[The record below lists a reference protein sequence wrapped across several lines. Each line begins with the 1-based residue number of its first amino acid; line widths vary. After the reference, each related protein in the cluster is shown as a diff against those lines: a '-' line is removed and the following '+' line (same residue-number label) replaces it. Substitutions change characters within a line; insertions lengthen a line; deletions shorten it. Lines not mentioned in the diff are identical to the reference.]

1 MLIFRIPIPESG
13 WNRMIQMTHVSKTY
27 PNQVCALSD
36 ITLEISAGQFAFIVG
51 PSGSGKTTLLRI
63 LFGAE
68 RPTSGEAV
76 VNGFTISPQG
86 VGRVHQLRRNMGI
99 VFQDAKLLLD
109 RTVSGNVALTLEVT
123 GQFGR
128 EVKRKVVEA
137 LTEVG
142 LKGRENDSILSL
154 SAGEQQRVTIARA
167 LVHQPPLLLLDEP
180 TGNLDSEMTTDV
192 MAVFSHVHQK
202 GTTVVFA
209 THNTDLVRRYPY
221 REIQILAGRED
232 RSETGGERG
241 PGD

>member
-1 MLIFRIPIPESG
+1 
-13 WNRMIQMTHVSKTY
+13 MIQMTHVSKTY

-36 ITLEISAGQFAFIVG
+36 ITLEISAGQFAFIIG

-76 VNGFTISPQG
+76 VNGITITAQG

-128 EVKRKVVEA
+128 EVRRKVVEA

-142 LKGRENDSILSL
+142 LQGRENDSILSL

-192 MAVFSHVHQK
+192 MAVFTHLHQE

-221 REIQILAGRED
+221 REIQIMAGKSAQGEA
-232 RSETGGERG
+232 GGERA
-241 PGD
+241 PGV